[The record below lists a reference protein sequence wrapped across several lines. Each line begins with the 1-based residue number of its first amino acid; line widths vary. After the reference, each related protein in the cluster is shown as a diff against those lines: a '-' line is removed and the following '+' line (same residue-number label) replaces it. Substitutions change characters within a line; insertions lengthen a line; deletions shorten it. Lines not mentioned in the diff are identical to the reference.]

1 MTEISGRTLVLRI
14 DEATLAASD
23 ETTLFSDI
31 AFLGEVGVSPVI
43 VAPSIESARTMV
55 RLMNRTGNTAVG
67 LSGADA
73 GMIPAAAG
81 ETVGTVHTRLL
92 RTLMGE
98 RFVPVIEPVALGFRG
113 DDIAIGPDE
122 IASALGR
129 AIGATRAIF
138 FHGAGG
144 VVDRETQKVIDEL
157 TPAEALTLADAPD
170 LDDDLRSAIRAAA
183 FGVRG
188 GVGAAQIVDGRI
200 AHATI
205 VEFLTARHLGT
216 QVAGTVFTS

>member
-1 MTEISGRTLVLRI
+1 MAISGRTLVLRI
-14 DEATLAASD
+14 DDTTLAASD

-31 AFLGEVGVSPVI
+31 AFLGEVGVSAIV
-43 VAPSIESARTMV
+43 VAPSAESARTMV

-73 GMIPAAAG
+73 GMIPAANG
-81 ETVGTVHTRLL
+81 ESLGTVHTRLL
-92 RTLMGE
+92 ETLMGE

-113 DDIAIGPDE
+113 DDIAVGPDD
-122 IASALGR
+122 IASALAR

-138 FHGAGG
+138 FNGAGG
-144 VVDRETQKVIDEL
+144 IIDATTQQLIDEL
-157 TPAEALTLADAPD
+157 TPAEALALADSAD
-170 LDDDLRSAIRAAA
+170 LDHELRSAVRAAA
-183 FGVRG
+183 YGVRG

-200 AHATI
+200 THATI

-216 QVAGTVFTS
+216 QVAGTVFMS